1 MQQLF
6 LVFPFSDSYG
16 LYYDKRN
23 LPIPNDDDGNWVAME
38 VGTLLEDLV
47 ARILAQKTG
56 LKVYQRKSMFQHPYH
71 PWMLADLDYLVEM
84 PDGSTAILECKTTNY
99 NARNKWEYDGKPIVP
114 VYYESQGRHYMAVM
128 NLNRVYFCCLFGN
141 NEDEVIIRHIDRDM
155 AYESELIALEED
167 FWTNNVQAQVPPPY
181 FEDDGKLILES
192 LRRLMGPSVKDAPP
206 VLLTLP
212 QSARMFRF
220 LELQSEKSA
229 LDAEVTRLKDEMD
242 RVKALIVAD
251 MGRSGSAVY
260 KDASG
265 SYTVPFNPC
274 YKEGIFKDNLL
285 RLKETHPEIYREY
298 VSVSESRRF
307 NVKRAEPEAA

>member
-1 MQQLF
+1 MPQAVDYRPQV
-6 LVFPFSDSYG
+6 LVDTTDLSKDDWLAYRRMGIGGSDAAAVLGISPFRTAMD

-47 ARILAQKTG
+47 ARIFAQKTG

-206 VLLTLP
+206 VLLTPP

-242 RVKALIVAD
+242 RVKALIGFREQAVQCKT
-251 MGRSGSAVY
+251 GRAGSGV
-260 KDASG
+260 G
-265 SYTVPFNPC
+265 Q
-274 YKEGIFKDNLL
+274 
-285 RLKETHPEIYREY
+285 
-298 VSVSESRRF
+298 RR
-307 NVKRAEPEAA
+307 NDYEHCRSI